1 MGDHD
6 HDHNHDHHDHDDHD
20 HGHRMSQ
27 DGTTWQAM
35 RAYLPH
41 LREFWGNDVNDV
53 VVDLVAPAAGETVLD
68 IGAGMGAATF
78 KAARLVGKKGS
89 VLAIEPTPFMRR
101 VLSVRRRG
109 NRAGSRVMALDGRA
123 EKLPVGTDMVAAAWA
138 VNVLHHVSDLE
149 AAVIELRRVLGPAG
163 RVVLVDEDFDDPT
176 HPSHEEMK
184 QRHGAK
190 HGDHEHLMIEIDAL
204 GRSFEAAGFRD
215 VEARLDSVAGVPV
228 RMVTAHLP
236 GPTG

>member
-1 MGDHD
+1 MPK
-6 HDHNHDHHDHDDHD
+6 HDHHDHDHDHD

-41 LREFWGNDVNDV
+41 LRKFWSNDVNDA
-53 VVDLVAPAAGETVLD
+53 VVDLVSPAEGETVLD
-68 IGAGMGAATF
+68 IGAGMGAAAF
-78 KAARLVGKKGS
+78 NAARRVGRKGS

-101 VLSVRRRG
+101 MLAIRRRG
-109 NRAGSRVMALDGRA
+109 NRAGSRVMPLDGRA
-123 EKLPVGTDMVAAAWA
+123 EQLPVGTDMVAAAWA
-138 VNVLHHVSDLE
+138 VNVLHHVSDLDRS
-149 AAVIELRRVLGPAG
+149 VIEIRRVLAPGG
-163 RVVLVDEDFDDPT
+163 RVVLVDEDFDDPI

-184 QRHGAK
+184 KRHGGK

-204 GRSFEAAGFRD
+204 GRSFEQAGFRD
-215 VEARLDSVAGVPV
+215 VNARFDSVAGVPV

-236 GPTG
+236 GPAG

>member
-1 MGDHD
+1 MPQHD
-6 HDHNHDHHDHDDHD
+6 NHNHNHNHDDHG

-41 LREFWGNDVNDV
+41 LRRFWSNDVNDAV
-53 VVDLVAPAAGETVLD
+53 VELVSPSPGETVLD
-68 IGAGMGAATF
+68 IGAGMGAAAF
-78 KAARLVGKKGS
+78 NAARRVGKKGS

-101 VLSVRRRG
+101 VLAIRRRG

-138 VNVLHHVSDLE
+138 VNVLHHVSDLDG
-149 AAVIELRRVLGPAG
+149 AVIELRRVLAPGG

-184 QRHGAK
+184 KRHGGK

-204 GRSFEAAGFRD
+204 GSSFEEAGFRD
-215 VEARLDSVAGVPV
+215 VNARLDLVAGVPV
-228 RMVTAHLP
+228 RMLTAHLP
-236 GPTG
+236 SPAG